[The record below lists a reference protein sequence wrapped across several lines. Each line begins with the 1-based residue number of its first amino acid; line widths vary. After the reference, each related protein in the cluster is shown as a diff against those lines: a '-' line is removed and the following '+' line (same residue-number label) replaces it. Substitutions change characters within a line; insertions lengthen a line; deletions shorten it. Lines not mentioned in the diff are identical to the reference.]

1 MPKLLRTHKPIRD
14 GLDHW
19 LANDRRFVESG
30 LTVDD
35 VTAHLD
41 DEFSLSGLAET
52 IVGQQLSVKAAA
64 TIWGRVKNA
73 VDVNDPRAW
82 ADMRDEDLRAL
93 GLSFQKIKYMRGLAQ
108 AVANDQIDFRSL
120 RAAPDGDVIAALTA
134 LKGFGIW
141 SAQMILIFT
150 LGRPNVWPA
159 GDLGVQEGL
168 RLYRQLK
175 DRPDARATDT
185 YGKKRFSPHA
195 SSAALLLWRLKDRN
209 GRAADPCPL

>member
-19 LANDRRFVESG
+19 LTNDRRFAASG

-35 VTAHLD
+35 VTATLD
-41 DEFSLSGLAET
+41 DELSLSGLAET

-82 ADMRDEDLRAL
+82 AVMRDEDLRAF
-93 GLSFQKIKYMRGLAQ
+93 GLSFQKIKYVRGLAD
-108 AVANDQIDFRSL
+108 AVARDQIDFKAL
-120 RAAPDGDVIAALTA
+120 RRAPDTDVIVALTS

-150 LGRPNVWPA
+150 LGRPDVWPA

-168 RLYRQLK
+168 RLYRKLK
-175 DRPDARATDT
+175 DRPDARDTDA
-185 YGKKRFSPHA
+185 YGRKRFSPHA
-195 SSAALLLWRLKDRN
+195 SSAALLLWRLKDRK
-209 GRAADPCPL
+209 G